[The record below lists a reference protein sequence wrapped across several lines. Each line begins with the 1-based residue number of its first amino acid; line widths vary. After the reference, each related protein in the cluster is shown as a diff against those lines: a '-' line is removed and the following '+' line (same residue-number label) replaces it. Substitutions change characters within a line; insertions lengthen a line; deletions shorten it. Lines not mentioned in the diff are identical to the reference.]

1 MGKRGG
7 CLPGDGKDKPDVFN
21 RVSAVFWLA
30 GRLDRYNCAMSSLPH
45 LSAINFLAVGLG
57 AALGAW
63 VRWLLGM
70 ALNPLF
76 LALPLGTLAANVI
89 GGYLV
94 GVAVGLFHLNTHFP
108 LAWKL
113 FAITGFLGGLTT
125 FSTFSAEVV
134 ERLLAGQPALG
145 IGLASIHLIT
155 SLLATWLG
163 LMTVGATRIWA

>member
-1 MGKRGG
+1 
-7 CLPGDGKDKPDVFN
+7 
-21 RVSAVFWLA
+21 
-30 GRLDRYNCAMSSLPH
+30 MSILH
-45 LSAINFLAVGLG
+45 NLTALNFVAVGAG
-57 AALGAW
+57 AAFGAW

-76 LALPLGTLAANVI
+76 ITLPLGTLAANLL

-94 GVAVGLFHLNTHFP
+94 GIAVGLFHLNTHFP

-134 ERLLAGQPALG
+134 ERLLAGQPAWA
-145 IGLASIHLIT
+145 IGLASVHLAG
-155 SLLATWLG
+155 SLTATYLG
-163 LMTVGATRIWA
+163 LMTVGATRVWG

>member
-1 MGKRGG
+1 MPF
-7 CLPGDGKDKPDVFN
+7 LH
-21 RVSAVFWLA
+21 
-30 GRLDRYNCAMSSLPH
+30 H
-45 LSAINFLAVGLG
+45 LSTLNFLAVGIG

-63 VRWLLGM
+63 TRWLLGL

-76 LALPLGTLAANVI
+76 VALPLGTLAANLL

-94 GVAVGLFHLNTHFP
+94 GVAVGVFHINTHFP

-134 ERLLAGQPALG
+134 ERLLAGQLPLAL
-145 IGLASIHLIT
+145 GLASVHLLG
-155 SLLATWLG
+155 SLTATYLG
-163 LMTVGATRIWA
+163 LLTVGATKIWA

>member
-1 MGKRGG
+1 MFCFAVWRSRIGAK
-7 CLPGDGKDKPDVFN
+7 GDGMN
-21 RVSAVFWLA
+21 
-30 GRLDRYNCAMSSLPH
+30 
-45 LSAINFLAVGLG
+45 AIGLIAVGCG

-63 VRWLLGM
+63 VRWLLGL

-76 LALPLGTLAANVI
+76 IALPLGTLAANLA

-94 GVAVGLFHLNTHFP
+94 GVAVGVFHMNTHFP

-134 ERLLAGQPALG
+134 ERMLAGQPALA
-145 IGLASIHLIT
+145 IGLASVHLAG
-155 SLLATWLG
+155 SLTATYLG
-163 LMTVGATRIWA
+163 LLTVGATRIWS